1 MNTLRNTANTI
12 KDRIILF
19 CQSQGIT
26 KAKFE
31 RNCGL
36 SNGYINGIVDNIGTK
51 KLESILMIYPNLN
64 KVWLL
69 TGEGDMLLDNP
80 KSCYTAQSSSSVYA
94 KEDACEYCDVED
106 VGDMYALPFITTE
119 IAQTREINIKKLIK
133 GNANTL
139 ERRSVRDLLG
149 KEVDFMQRIITNA
162 MSPIFQP
169 GDTLFLRFLDN
180 THEVLNGA
188 IHLIDTCV
196 YGTMVRQV
204 SIEDGTFILRSANP
218 DFKTVRLD
226 EDMIFSVSLI
236 VGSLRTSFNMPV
248 NSINNAEVVASLTH
262 QHDKLIDE
270 VIAQNKRIDSL
281 VNKVI
286 EYADS
291 KK

>member
-1 MNTLRNTANTI
+1 MDKTLI
-12 KDRIILF
+12 
-19 CQSQGIT
+19 
-26 KAKFE
+26 
-31 RNCGL
+31 
-36 SNGYINGIVDNIGTK
+36 
-51 KLESILMIYPNLN
+51 LN
-64 KVWLL
+64 KLKELKKFKSDKDFAEYIGVKQQVLANWKSRGTYNTHLLINKFTDVNPQWLL
-69 TGEGDMLLDNP
+69 TGEGDMLLDNH

-94 KEDACEYCDVED
+94 EEDACEYSDVED

-133 GNANTL
+133 GNADTL

-236 VGSLRTSFNMPV
+236 VASLRTSFNMPV

-286 EYADS
+286 EYTDS

>member
-69 TGEGDMLLDNP
+69 TGEGDMLL
-80 KSCYTAQSSSSVYA
+80 SSPEIVEEAEEIYGEAES
-94 KEDACEYCDVED
+94 DVED
-106 VGDMYALPFITTE
+106 VTHSEMCRYALPFISNE
-119 IAQTREINIKKLIK
+119 VAQSRSANIKKLIE
-133 GNANTL
+133 TEDTRV
-139 ERRSVRDLLG
+139 ERRTIRSLLG
-149 KEVDFMQRIITNA
+149 NEVSYMQKIITNA
-162 MSPIFQP
+162 MEPLFQP
-169 GDTLFLRFLDN
+169 GDVVFLRFL
-180 THEVLNGA
+180 HSPREVLHGA
-188 IHLIDTCV
+188 IHLLDTKL
-196 YGTMVRQV
+196 YGTLVRQV
-204 SIEDGTFILRSANP
+204 TCIGSRYRLHSANM
-218 DFKTVRLD
+218 DYADVELD
-226 EDMIFSVSLI
+226 EEDIYSASLI
-236 VGSLRTSFNMPV
+236 VGSLRTSFNMPNHALNYAQMISTKDRQIDV
-248 NSINNAEVVASLTH
+248 LINELT
-262 QHDKLIDE
+262 Q
-270 VIAQNKRIDSL
+270 QNKRIEAL
-281 VNKVI
+281 VSKVI

>member
-1 MNTLRNTANTI
+1 
-12 KDRIILF
+12 
-19 CQSQGIT
+19 
-26 KAKFE
+26 
-31 RNCGL
+31 
-36 SNGYINGIVDNIGTK
+36 VDNIGTK
-51 KLESILMIYPNLN
+51 KLESILTIYPNLN

-69 TGEGDMLLDNP
+69 SGAGDMLLDNS
-80 KSCYTAQSSSSVYA
+80 KSYTAQSSSSVYA
-94 KEDACEYCDVED
+94 EEDACAYCDVED
-106 VGDMYALPFITTE
+106 MDALPFITTE

-133 GNANTL
+133 GGNVNTL

-204 SIEDGTFILRSANP
+204 SIEDGVFILRSANP

>member
-1 MNTLRNTANTI
+1 MSTVKNRILEFCKAQNI
-12 KDRIILF
+12 K
-19 CQSQGIT
+19 

-31 RNCGL
+31 RDCGL
-36 SNGYINGIVDNIGTK
+36 SNGYINSIVDNVGAK
-51 KLESILMIYPNLN
+51 KLEAILEAYPNLN
-64 KVWLL
+64 RVWLL
-69 TGEGDMLLDNP
+69 SGAGDMLLDNS
-80 KSCYTAQSSSSVYA
+80 KSYTAQSSSSVYA
-94 KEDACEYCDVED
+94 EEDACEYCDVED

-133 GNANTL
+133 GGNANTL

-188 IHLIDTCV
+188 IHLIDTRV

-204 SIEDGTFILRSANP
+204 SIEDGVFILRSANP